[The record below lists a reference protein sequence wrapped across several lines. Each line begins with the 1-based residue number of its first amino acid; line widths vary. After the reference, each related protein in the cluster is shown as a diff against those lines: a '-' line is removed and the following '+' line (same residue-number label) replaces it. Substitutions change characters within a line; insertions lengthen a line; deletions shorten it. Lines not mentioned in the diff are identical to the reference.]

1 MTSAR
6 PVSQMRLD
14 RREGLRRLA
23 GALLED
29 VQTDAGLHADRRH
42 RVSDHVVQLAG
53 DAQPLLGDQA
63 AGPLLAERRL
73 PRELGTRAR
82 QQGPVVADRRARAP
96 RGGGE
101 QDRDRHHA
109 DGGDIPEDDADR
121 QDLDPGR
128 ERRAGQAP
136 APATVRGEG
145 VAAEQRSQRDEP
157 PGVRPDEPEDD
168 DRVEPDER
176 RDRVSATDAER
187 AGQRR
192 RESERSD
199 VERACVRRRRR
210 ADPRERGDE
219 DHRGHRDAETDV
231 HHRRCRAPTRGP
243 ERGVAHRSASPLEP
257 GVRGPFLILRV
268 TEGSTRPL
276 GDVLR
281 P

>member
-29 VQTDAGLHADRRH
+29 VQPDAGLHADRRH

-128 ERRAGQAP
+128 ERRAGEAP
-136 APATVRGEG
+136 APVQDLPGDSWNC
-145 VAAEQRSQRDEP
+145 VAARPSPGRP
-157 PGVRPDEPEDD
+157 PARTSSPWRPLAHVVAGVDLVDAD
-168 DRVEPDER
+168 DRQDDVM
-176 RDRVSATDAER
+176 ADAGLLLDGEQ
-187 AGQRR
+187 A
-192 RESERSD
+192 
-199 VERACVRRRRR
+199 
-210 ADPRERGDE
+210 
-219 DHRGHRDAETDV
+219 
-231 HHRRCRAPTRGP
+231 
-243 ERGVAHRSASPLEP
+243 
-257 GVRGPFLILRV
+257 
-268 TEGSTRPL
+268 
-276 GDVLR
+276 
-281 P
+281 